1 MYSLSVDQNC
11 EDVIIFGARILI
23 KDDLFT
29 EPGCFPLPSLKNGQ
43 ILESYKGAVV
53 RLLCNP
59 GYSLFGSSSMYC
71 NGAVWNGTISECRGD
86 VFSVSE
92 LSYQ

>member
-1 MYSLSVDQNC
+1 MRLSSFSVQ
-11 EDVIIFGARILI
+11 GLI

-29 EPGCFPLPSLKNGQ
+29 EPGCSPLPSLKNGQ
-43 ILESYKGAVV
+43 ILESYRGAVL

-59 GYSLFGSSSMYC
+59 GYSLFGSSFKYC
-71 NGAVWNGTISECRGD
+71 NGAVWNGTVSECRGD

-92 LSYQ
+92 LSCQSKVSK